1 VLKNRIIPCLD
12 VKNGRVVK
20 GINFVNLVDAG
31 DPVEQAK
38 IYDEQ
43 GADEL
48 CFLDITASNE
58 NRNIILDTVKKTAE
72 KCFIPLTVGGG
83 VRTLEDIRNLLLAGA
98 DKVSINTAAVNNKN
112 LVKESSEK
120 FGSQCIVVA
129 VDAKKVQENKWEI
142 FTHGGRKS
150 TGIDALKFVE
160 KMESL
165 GAGEILLTS
174 MDRDGTKKGYDLDLT
189 KKVSNLVNIPVI
201 ASGGV
206 GSLEHLHQG
215 IKIGKAN
222 AVLAASIFHFGEFSI
237 QDAKKYLDSMG
248 IPVRIRKMFKTL
260 EELITIIRQ
269 RKGSSVEESYTNKL
283 LNDKKLSIEKVK
295 EEIAEL
301 IDAIEKNTN
310 KVHEAADVLYHLMV
324 LLEANGIKID
334 DVMDELKKWQKK

>member
-1 VLKNRIIPCLD
+1 MLKNRIIPCLD

-20 GINFVNLVDAG
+20 GINFVDLVDAG

-58 NRNIILDTVKKTAE
+58 NRDIILDTVKKTAE
-72 KCFIPLTVGGG
+72 KCFMPLTVGGG

-120 FGSQCIVVA
+120 FGIVVA

-189 KKVSNLVNIPVI
+189 KKVSKLVNVPVI

-206 GSLEHLHQG
+206 GNLEHLHQG
-215 IKIGKAN
+215 IKIGKAS
-222 AVLAASIFHFGEFSI
+222 AVLAASIFHFGEYTI
-237 QDAKKYLDSMG
+237 LEAKQYLDSKG
-248 IPVRIRKMFKTL
+248 IPVRI
-260 EELITIIRQ
+260 
-269 RKGSSVEESYTNKL
+269 
-283 LNDKKLSIEKVK
+283 
-295 EEIAEL
+295 
-301 IDAIEKNTN
+301 
-310 KVHEAADVLYHLMV
+310 
-324 LLEANGIKID
+324 
-334 DVMDELKKWQKK
+334 